1 MISKAVLLFL
11 HGNGLCVGRASW
23 IEDQWRAVM
32 RLSVSTLT
40 AGNKEEDD
48 EEEGEDEGAGTQP
61 SVWIWWQVPIPV
73 FEFGDYRH

>member
-1 MISKAVLLFL
+1 
-11 HGNGLCVGRASW
+11 
-23 IEDQWRAVM
+23 M

-61 SVWIWWQVPIPV
+61 CV
-73 FEFGDYRH
+73 